1 LQDCGAPPVPVE
13 ALDMDYE
20 GQKMDF
26 DVQKMDLISVV
37 GR

>member
-1 LQDCGAPPVPVE
+1 VAVE
-13 ALDMDYE
+13 ALEMDYE

-26 DVQKMDLISVV
+26 DVQKMDLTSVV